1 MISLFCF
8 SIENFKR
15 SKEEVDGL
23 MALVLST
30 FNIMSSMSKILLDEE
45 IKVNIVGQVKLLRKD
60 VKEAL
65 EEVSSRTKD
74 FNKMEINLCFAYDG
88 ITESQNA
95 LDELSKDGDYE

>member
-45 IKVNIVGQVKLLRKD
+45 IKVNIVG
-60 VKEAL
+60 
-65 EEVSSRTKD
+65 
-74 FNKMEINLCFAYDG
+74 
-88 ITESQNA
+88 
-95 LDELSKDGDYE
+95 